1 MTSYGDW
8 EAVIGL
14 EIHCQLNTKSLMFGP
29 APNQFGDE
37 PNINLDFLNT
47 GQPGALPVINL
58 EAVKKGVRFGLAVG
72 AKINLCSLFDR
83 KSYFYPD
90 CPLNYQITQFYKP
103 IMDGGEVE
111 AEVEGVTKT
120 FKIHHAHLEN
130 DAGKLI
136 HFPAFTGVDFNRSG
150 APLIEIV
157 SEPCMHSGKDAA
169 AYGQAIKAIMQY
181 IDSSECNMQEGHFR
195 MDANISVR
203 KKGEKELRTK
213 TEIKNMNSFFNMEL
227 AIECEI
233 LRQIEFYSNYP
244 DKKLISGTYRFDLE
258 KRKTI
263 LMRTKES
270 ADDYRYFPEPDLPP
284 LVLSQKFVD
293 DLKNELPELPRA
305 KFQRYVSTLGL
316 SEYSAS
322 LLVNDKPL
330 LDDFEEGLKIAK
342 NPKSFCSWLTVEFI
356 GRIKESGRTLREIGI
371 LTSHI
376 AELSN
381 LIDEGVITGR
391 IAKSVADDM
400 LANPGKSPKAIV
412 SENPDYQPIT
422 DTSTIEPI
430 VDKILASNQASI
442 TDYKNGRDK
451 ALQYLIGQV
460 MKECKGKATPALTRD
475 LILKKIETMSN

>member
-1 MTSYGDW
+1 MSYLEGW
-8 EAVIGL
+8 EPVIGL
-14 EIHCQLNTKSLMFGP
+14 EIHAQLNSKSLMFGP

-47 GQPGALPVINL
+47 GQPGALPVINQI
-58 EAVKKGVRFGLAVG
+58 AVKKAVSFGLAVD
-72 AKINLCSLFDR
+72 ATINLCSVFDR

-103 IMDGGEVE
+103 IITGGEIIT
-111 AEVEGVTKT
+111 EVEGQTKT
-120 FKIHHAHLEN
+120 FQIHHAHLEN

-136 HFPAFTGVDFNRSG
+136 HFPEFTGVDFNRSG
-150 APLIEIV
+150 APLLEIV
-157 SEPCMHSGKDAA
+157 SDPCMHSSKDAA
-169 AYGQAIKAIMQY
+169 SYGQAVKAILEY
-181 IDSSECNMQEGHFR
+181 IDSSVCNMQEGHFR

-227 AIECEI
+227 AIESEI
-233 LRQIEFYSNYP
+233 RRQIEFYSNHP

-258 KRKTI
+258 NRKTI

-284 LVLSQKFVD
+284 LILTKKFVD
-293 DLKNELPELPRA
+293 DIKEELPELPRA
-305 KFQRYVSTLGL
+305 KFQRYVDILGL
-316 SEYSAS
+316 SAYSSS

-330 LDDFEEGLKIAK
+330 CDDFEEGLKIAK
-342 NPKSFCSWLTVEFI
+342 NPKLFCNWLTVEFI
-356 GRIKESGRTLREIGI
+356 GRIKESGKTLHQIGI
-371 LTSHI
+371 DTKQI
-376 AELSN
+376 AELIN
-381 LIDEGVITGR
+381 LIEDGTITGR

-400 LANPGKSPKAIV
+400 LKMPGKSPSQIV
-412 SENPDYQPIT
+412 KENPDYLPLK
-422 DTSTIEPI
+422 DTSIIEPI
-430 VDKILASNQASI
+430 VDKVLALNENSI

-460 MKECKGKATPALTRD
+460 MKECKGKATPDLTRD
-475 LILKKIETMSN
+475 LILKKIAAL